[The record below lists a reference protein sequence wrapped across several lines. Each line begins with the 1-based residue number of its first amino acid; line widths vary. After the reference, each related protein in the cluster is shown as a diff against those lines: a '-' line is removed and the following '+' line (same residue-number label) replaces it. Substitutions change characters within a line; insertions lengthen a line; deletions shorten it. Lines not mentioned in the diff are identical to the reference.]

1 MDDKLKTEIYEKLVD
16 TFTDVESDLNKKI
29 NDILEK
35 YNLDGEQINE
45 LRKYKPEVKYEL
57 DSYIFGLD
65 QILDEKK
72 L

>member
-1 MDDKLKTEIYEKLVD
+1 MNHIKTNNDDYITHDSTNLPW
-16 TFTDVESDLNKKI
+16 VESPFFY
-29 NDILEK
+29 DILEK